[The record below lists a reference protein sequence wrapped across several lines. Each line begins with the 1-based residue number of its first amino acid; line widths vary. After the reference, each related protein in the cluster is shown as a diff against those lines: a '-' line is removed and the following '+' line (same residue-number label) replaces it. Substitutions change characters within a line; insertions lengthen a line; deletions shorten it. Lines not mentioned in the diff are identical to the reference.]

1 MSIVYFLLLVG
12 VLVVIHELG
21 HFVAAKLLDFKVLR
35 FSVGFGRPLLRVSLG
50 ETEYQVALI
59 PLGGYVRIL
68 GEDGDDVPA
77 HEAGRAFHSKPLWQR
92 LIVVFAGPL
101 ANLLLPLGI
110 YFVFFAGH
118 SRLPAAVV
126 GDVLAGGPAANA
138 GIAPGDRVVAI
149 DGDPVRYW
157 EELEQAVQQSIGQ
170 ELRLRLRRGDKE
182 FDKYIVPVEQVVR
195 TRDGRATP
203 QGFIGV
209 THAPFLPLVGV
220 IDPTSPASQAGLRT
234 GDLIISIDGEAMHN
248 WTEVKARLERTTRR
262 TSLVYLRGQA
272 VPGVAEVK
280 VLEAHFADLIPETRM
295 LRNGR
300 HTVYSGLEPAEMFV
314 ARVEPGSPA
323 AAMGLRPGDLITA
336 LDGEPVEH
344 WMVLDQR
351 LQSRPE
357 HVWTVSWQ
365 RAASGGAAEVG
376 AASGAVSEVGAASEV
391 DGKVTPMT
399 GQLRQAAQEER
410 DEYGHTVARLAFGAH
425 SEFERGRGVL
435 EPISSRVQY
444 AAVKAVERTGETIG
458 AMVSGFVAILRGRVP
473 GDSVGGPLMMYRVA
487 SVSGHK
493 GWDSFLLMLALISV
507 NLGLINLLP
516 VPVLDGGHLMV
527 FAAEAVRQRP
537 LSAHARARIQY
548 VGLVVVGIITILA
561 LRNDVVRY
569 LLQ

>member
-35 FSVGFGRPLLRVSLG
+35 FSVGFGRPLFRVALG
-50 ETEYQVALI
+50 ETEYQIALI

-68 GEDGDDVPA
+68 GEDGGDDVPA
-77 HEAGRAFHSKPLWQR
+77 REAGRAFHSKPLWQR
-92 LIVVFAGPL
+92 LIVVFAGPV
-101 ANLLLPLGI
+101 ANLLLPVGI

-138 GIAPGDRVVAI
+138 GIAPGDSVVAI

-182 FDKYIVPVEQVVR
+182 FEKYIVPVEQVVR
-195 TRDGRATP
+195 TREGQATP

-220 IDPTSPASQAGLRT
+220 IDPASPASQAGLRT
-234 GDLIISIDGEAMHN
+234 GDLIISIDGEAVHN

-272 VPGVAEVK
+272 VPGLAEVK
-280 VLEAHFADLIPETRM
+280 VLDAHFADLIPETRM
-295 LRNGR
+295 QPNGR
-300 HTVYSGLEPAEMFV
+300 HTVYTGLEPAEMFV
-314 ARVEPGSPA
+314 ARVEPRSPA
-323 AAMGLRPGDLITA
+323 EATGLRPGDLITG
-336 LDGEPVEH
+336 LDSEPVDH

-365 RAASGGAAEVG
+365 RAGGGGQVAS
-376 AASGAVSEVGAASEV
+376 
-391 DGKVTPMT
+391 MT

-410 DEYGHTVARLAFGAH
+410 DEYGHTVTHLVFGAH

-435 EPISSRVQY
+435 EPIRSRVQY

-537 LSAHARARIQY
+537 LSALARTRIQY
-548 VGLVVVGIITILA
+548 VGLIVVGIITILA

-569 LLQ
+569 VLQ

>member
-1 MSIVYFLLLVG
+1 MSIVYFLLLVS

-35 FSVGFGRPLLRVSLG
+35 FSVGFGRPLFRVPLG

-77 HEAGRAFHSKPLWQR
+77 PEAGRAFHSKPLWQR
-92 LIVVFAGPL
+92 LIVVFAGPV

-118 SRLPAAVV
+118 DRLPAAVV

-138 GIAPGDRVVAI
+138 GIAPGDRVIAI

-182 FDKYIVPVEQVVR
+182 FEKYIVPVEQVVR

-248 WTEVKARLERTTRR
+248 WTEVKVRLERTTRR
-262 TSLVYLRGQA
+262 TSLVYLRGQS
-272 VPGVAEVK
+272 VPGMAEVE

-295 LRNGR
+295 LPNGR
-300 HTVYSGLEPAEMFV
+300 HTVYTGLEPAEMFV
-314 ARVEPGSPA
+314 ARVEPGSPGA
-323 AAMGLRPGDLITA
+323 AAGLRPGDLITA

-365 RAASGGAAEVG
+365 RAARSAASEGGAASAAG
-376 AASGAVSEVGAASEV
+376 AAVIA
-391 DGKVTPMT
+391 MT
-399 GQLRQAAQEER
+399 GQLRQAVEEER
-410 DEYGHTVARLAFGAH
+410 DEYGHSVKSLAFGAEN
-425 SEFERGRGVL
+425 EFEGGRGVL
-435 EPISSRVQY
+435 EPIGSRVQY

-537 LSAHARARIQY
+537 LSALARARIQY
-548 VGLVVVGIITILA
+548 AGLIVVGIITILA

-569 LLQ
+569 VLQ

>member
-1 MSIVYFLLLVG
+1 MSIVYFLLLIG

-35 FSVGFGRPLLRVSLG
+35 FSVGFGRPLFRTSLG
-50 ETEYQVALI
+50 ETEYQIALI

-77 HEAGRAFHSKPLWQR
+77 PEVGRAFHAKPLWQR
-92 LIVVFAGPL
+92 LVVVFAGPL
-101 ANLLLPLGI
+101 ANLLLPVGI

-126 GDVLAGGPAANA
+126 GDVLAGPAANA
-138 GIAPGDRVVAI
+138 GIAPGDRVIAI
-149 DGDPVRYW
+149 NGDPVRYW
-157 EELEQAVQQSIGQ
+157 EELEQAVQESIGQ

-182 FDKYIVPVEQVVR
+182 FEKYIVPVEQVER
-195 TRDGRATP
+195 TRDGQATP

-234 GDLIISIDGEAMHN
+234 GDLIISIDGEAVHH
-248 WTEVKARLERTTRR
+248 WTEVKARLERTSRR
-262 TSLVYLRGQA
+262 TSLVYLRGRP

-295 LRNGR
+295 LPNGR
-300 HTVYSGLEPAEMFV
+300 HTVYTGLEPAEMFV

-323 AAMGLRPGDLITA
+323 AAAGLRPGDLITA
-336 LDGEPVEH
+336 LDHEPVDH

-357 HVWTVSWQ
+357 HAWTVSWQ
-365 RAASGGAAEVG
+365 RAEGG
-376 AASGAVSEVGAASEV
+376 
-391 DGKVTPMT
+391 GKVAPMT
-399 GQLRQAAQEER
+399 GRLRQAAQKER
-410 DEYGHTVARLAFGAH
+410 DEYGHTVTHLAFGAH
-425 SEFERGRGVL
+425 SEFERGRGVH
-435 EPISSRVQY
+435 EPITSRVQY

-473 GDSVGGPLMMYRVA
+473 GDSVGGPWMMYRVA

-537 LSAHARARIQY
+537 LSALARTRIQY
-548 VGLVVVGIITILA
+548 AGLIVVGIITILA

-569 LLQ
+569 VLQ

>member
-35 FSVGFGRPLLRVSLG
+35 FSVGFGRPLFRVTLG
-50 ETEYQVALI
+50 ETEYQISLI
-59 PLGGYVRIL
+59 PLGGSVRIL
-68 GEDGDDVPA
+68 GEDGGDDAPGPDLAGSNTGPA
-77 HEAGRAFHSKPLWQR
+77 VENARASDASRAFYAKPLWQR
-92 LIVVFAGPL
+92 LVVVFAGPL
-101 ANLLLPLGI
+101 ANLLLPVGI

-118 SRLPAAVV
+118 SRLPAAVI
-126 GDVLAGGPAANA
+126 GDVLRAGPAANA
-138 GIAPGDRVVAI
+138 GIAPGDHVIAI
-149 DGDPVRYW
+149 DGEPVRYW
-157 EELEQAVQQSIGQ
+157 EELEQAVQASVGE

-182 FDKYIVPVEQVVR
+182 LEKYIVPVEQVVR
-195 TRDGRATP
+195 TRDGQATP

-220 IDPTSPASQAGLRT
+220 IDPTSPAAAAGLLT
-234 GDLIISIDGEAMHN
+234 GDLIISIDGEAVHR
-248 WTEVKARLERTTRR
+248 WTEVRARLARTSRR
-262 TSLVYLRGQA
+262 TSLVYLRGQS

-280 VLEAHFADLIPETRM
+280 LLEAHFADLIPETRV
-295 LRNGR
+295 LPNGR
-300 HTVYSGLEPAEMFV
+300 HTVYTGLEPAEMFV
-314 ARVEPGSPA
+314 ARVDPGSPA
-323 AAMGLRPGDLITA
+323 EAAGLRLGDLITA
-336 LDGEPVEH
+336 LDHEPVDH

-357 HVWTVSWQ
+357 HEWTVSWQ
-365 RAASGGAAEVG
+365 RADGSGEVT
-376 AASGAVSEVGAASEV
+376 S
-391 DGKVTPMT
+391 MT
-399 GQLRQAAQEER
+399 GKLRQQVQQRR
-410 DEYGHTVARLAFGAH
+410 DEFGQTVTHLAFGAG
-425 SEFERGRGVL
+425 SEFERGRGAH
-435 EPISSRVQY
+435 EPITSRVQY
-444 AAVKAVERTGETIG
+444 AAVKAVERTGESIG
-458 AMVSGFVAILRGRVP
+458 AMVSGFVAILGGRVP

-527 FAAEAVRQRP
+527 FVAEAVRRRP
-537 LSAHARARIQY
+537 LSARARARIQY
-548 VGLVVVGIITILA
+548 AGLIVVGIITILA

>member
-1 MSIVYFLLLVG
+1 MSIVYFLLLVS

-35 FSVGFGRPLLRVSLG
+35 FSVGFGRPLYRVALG
-50 ETEYQVALI
+50 ETEYQLALI
-59 PLGGYVRIL
+59 PLGGYTRIL

-77 HEAGRAFHSKPLWQR
+77 ADAGRAFHSRPLWQR
-92 LIVVFAGPL
+92 LIVVFAGPV
-101 ANLLLPLGI
+101 ANLLLPVGI

-118 SRLPAAVV
+118 SRLPAAVI
-126 GDVLAGGPAANA
+126 GDVLAAGPAANA

-149 DGDPVRYW
+149 DGEPVRYW
-157 EELEQAVQQSIGQ
+157 EELEQAVRESIGQ
-170 ELRLRLRRGDKE
+170 ELRLRLLRGDKE
-182 FDKYIVPVEQVVR
+182 FEKYIVPVEQVVR
-195 TRDGRATP
+195 TRDGQATP

-220 IDPTSPASQAGLRT
+220 IDPTSPAAAAGLRT
-234 GDLIISIDGEAMHN
+234 GDLIISIDGEAVLH
-248 WTEVKARLERTTRR
+248 WTEVGVRLARTARR
-262 TSLVYLRGQA
+262 TSLVYLRGRP
-272 VPGVAEVK
+272 VPGMGEVK
-280 VLEAHFADLIPETRM
+280 VLDAHFADLIPEARM
-295 LRNGR
+295 LPNGR
-300 HTVYSGLEPAEMFV
+300 HTVYTGLEPAEMFV
-314 ARVEPGSPA
+314 ARVQPGSPA
-323 AAMGLRPGDLITA
+323 EAAGLRPGDLITA
-336 LDGEPVEH
+336 LDHEPVDH

-357 HVWTVSWQ
+357 HEWTVSWQ
-365 RAASGGAAEVG
+365 RADEA
-376 AASGAVSEVGAASEV
+376 
-391 DGKVTPMT
+391 GKVTPMT
-399 GQLRQAAQEER
+399 GRLRQVAEEQR
-410 DEYGHTVARLAFGAH
+410 DEYGHAVTHLAFGAY
-425 SEFERGRGVL
+425 SEFERGRGVH
-435 EPISSRVQY
+435 EPITSRVQY

-473 GDSVGGPLMMYRVA
+473 GESVGGPLMMYRVA

-537 LSAHARARIQY
+537 LSALARARIQY
-548 VGLVVVGIITILA
+548 AGLIVVGIITILA

-569 LLQ
+569 VLQ